1 MKKLEL
7 NWYLSLMQI
16 LSSRISKLYICMT
29 FFLIMPDT
37 FYWYTLNDYTN
48 YQTAFT
54 AIADSTG
61 LTWLIVS
68 YLALFFAIFVQ
79 NLEMRAFLTVVAF
92 VTRIFFLVWLTDIWR
107 ANEVSFTQLL
117 QNVFVKTGEAP
128 YVEAFATIALAPL
141 VLAIIVQKT
150 RIANLLT
157 GLVNFLKS
165 PSNKTHQVVFYGI
178 SATAYLVSTVVMI
191 GSLLDNYEIASAD
204 SPGGFQQSLIWLIFL
219 GVIQIAL
226 KLLILGL
233 GLIAS
238 LWAWISWQSD
248 IKTVLGHMKDFKL
261 SEYLTRK
268 VASYLYTFYFVFI
281 IGLAAV
287 GIPIFAST
295 TYGINQ
301 DYAAF
306 PMVALAG
313 VVVTFLVILA
323 IRLVFE
329 LAVAIIHIAENTK
342 GGLRK

>member
-1 MKKLEL
+1 MNLISNKLHRL
-7 NWYLSLMQI
+7 YLVIALLLVI
-16 LSSRISKLYICMT
+16 
-29 FFLIMPDT
+29 PDT
-37 FYWYTLNDYTN
+37 FYWYTLSDYTN
-48 YQTAFT
+48 YQNTFT
-54 AIADSTG
+54 AVTSSTG

-68 YLALFFAIFVQ
+68 YLALFFAIFAQ

-107 ANEVSFTQLL
+107 VNEVAIATLL
-117 QNVFVKTGEAP
+117 KNVFIKTGEAP
-128 YVEAFATIALAPL
+128 YVEAFATVALIPL

-157 GLVNFLKS
+157 GLLNFLKA
-165 PSNKTHQVVFYGI
+165 PANKIHQVVFYSI
-178 SATAYLVSTVVMI
+178 SAAAYLLSLIVMAR
-191 GSLLDNYEIASAD
+191 SLLDNYNLASAEL
-204 SPGGFQQSLIWLIFL
+204 PGGFQQSLIWLILL

-233 GLIAS
+233 GLLAS
-238 LWAWISWQSD
+238 LWAWITWRAD
-248 IKTVLGHMKDFKL
+248 IQAVLGHMKDFRL

-268 VASYLYTFYFVFI
+268 VASYLYTFYFIFI

-287 GIPIFAST
+287 GIPIYAST

-313 VVVTFLVILA
+313 VIITFLVLLA

-329 LAVAIIHIAENTK
+329 LAVAVIHIAENTK
-342 GGLRK
+342 STLRR

>member
-1 MKKLEL
+1 MNLISNKLHRL
-7 NWYLSLMQI
+7 YLVIALLLVI
-16 LSSRISKLYICMT
+16 
-29 FFLIMPDT
+29 PDT
-37 FYWYTLNDYTN
+37 FYWYTLSDYTN
-48 YQTAFT
+48 YQNTFT
-54 AIADSTG
+54 AITSSTG

-68 YLALFFAIFVQ
+68 YLALFFAIFAQ

-107 ANEVSFTQLL
+107 VNEVAIATLL
-117 QNVFVKTGEAP
+117 KNVFIKTGEAP
-128 YVEAFATIALAPL
+128 YVEAFATVALIPL
-141 VLAIIVQKT
+141 LLAIIVQKT

-157 GLVNFLKS
+157 GLLNFLKA
-165 PSNKTHQVVFYGI
+165 PANKIHQVVFYSI
-178 SATAYLVSTVVMI
+178 SAAAYLLSLIVMAR
-191 GSLLDNYEIASAD
+191 SLLDNYDLASAEL
-204 SPGGFQQSLIWLIFL
+204 PGGFQQSLIWLILL

-233 GLIAS
+233 GLLAS
-238 LWAWISWQSD
+238 LWAWITWRAD
-248 IKTVLGHMKDFKL
+248 IQAVLGHMKDFRL

-268 VASYLYTFYFVFI
+268 VASYLYTFYFIFI

-287 GIPIFAST
+287 GIPIYAST

-313 VVVTFLVILA
+313 VIITFLVLLA

-329 LAVAIIHIAENTK
+329 LAVAVIHIAENTK
-342 GGLRK
+342 SGIRK

>member
-1 MKKLEL
+1 MNLISNKLHRL
-7 NWYLSLMQI
+7 YLVIALLLVI
-16 LSSRISKLYICMT
+16 
-29 FFLIMPDT
+29 PDT
-37 FYWYTLNDYTN
+37 FYWYTLNDYSN
-48 YQTAFT
+48 YQDAFT
-54 AIADSTG
+54 AITSSTG

-68 YLALFFAIFVQ
+68 YLALFFAIFAQ
-79 NLEMRAFLTVVAF
+79 NLEKRAFLTVVAF

-107 ANEVSFTQLL
+107 SNEVGFTQVIK
-117 QNVFVKTGEAP
+117 NVFIKTGEAP
-128 YVEAFATIALAPL
+128 YVEAFATIALIPM
-141 VLAIIVQKT
+141 VLALIVQKT

-157 GLVNFLKS
+157 GLVNFLKA
-165 PSNKTHQVVFYGI
+165 PANKTHQVLFYAS
-178 SATAYLVSTVVMI
+178 SATIYLLALIGMI
-191 GSLLDNYEIASAD
+191 RSLLDNYDLAASD
-204 SPGGFQQSLIWLIFL
+204 LPSGVSQSLIWLVVL
-219 GVIQIAL
+219 GIIQIAL

-233 GLIAS
+233 GLLAS
-238 LWAWISWQSD
+238 LWAWISWRAD

-287 GIPIFAST
+287 GIPIYAST

-306 PMVALAG
+306 PMVVFAG
-313 VVVTFLVILA
+313 VIVTFLVILA

-329 LAVAIIHIAENTK
+329 LAVAVVHIAENTK

>member
-1 MKKLEL
+1 MNLISNKLHRI
-7 NWYLSLMQI
+7 YLVIAL
-16 LSSRISKLYICMT
+16 L
-29 FFLIMPDT
+29 LIIPDT
-37 FYWYTLNDYTN
+37 FYWYTLNDYSN
-48 YQTAFT
+48 YQDAFT
-54 AIADSTG
+54 AITSSTG

-68 YLALFFAIFVQ
+68 YLALFFAIFAQ

-107 ANEVSFTQLL
+107 SNEVGFTQVIK
-117 QNVFVKTGEAP
+117 NVFIKTGDAP
-128 YVEAFATIALAPL
+128 YVESFATIALIPM
-141 VLAIIVQKT
+141 VLALIVQKT
-150 RIANLLT
+150 QVANLLT
-157 GLVNFLKS
+157 GLVNFLKT
-165 PSNKTHQVVFYGI
+165 PSNKTHQVVFYTA
-178 SATAYLVSTVVMI
+178 SATIYLLALI
-191 GSLLDNYEIASAD
+191 GMVRSLLDSYDLAASD
-204 SPGGFQQSLIWLIFL
+204 LPSGVSQSLIWLVVL

-233 GLIAS
+233 GLLAS
-238 LWAWISWQSD
+238 LWAWISWQAD

-268 VASYLYTFYFVFI
+268 VAAYLYTFYFVFI

-287 GIPIFAST
+287 GIPIYAST

-313 VVVTFLVILA
+313 VIVTFLVILA

-329 LAVAIIHIAENTK
+329 LAVAVVHIAENTK

>member
-1 MKKLEL
+1 M
-7 NWYLSLMQI
+7 
-16 LSSRISKLYICMT
+16 
-29 FFLIMPDT
+29 
-37 FYWYTLNDYTN
+37 
-48 YQTAFT
+48 
-54 AIADSTG
+54 
-61 LTWLIVS
+61 S
-68 YLALFFAIFVQ
+68 YLALFFAIFAQ

-92 VTRIFFLVWLTDIWR
+92 VTRIFFLVWLTDTWR
-107 ANEVSFTQLL
+107 SNEVGIAQLL
-117 QNVFVKTGEAP
+117 KNVFVKTGQAP
-128 YVEAFATIALAPL
+128 YVEAFATVALIPL

-157 GLVNFLKS
+157 GLANFLKA
-165 PSNKTHQVVFYGI
+165 PANKTHNIVFYTI
-178 SATAYLVSTVVMI
+178 SAGAYVGATVVMI
-191 GSLLDNYEIASAD
+191 RSLLDNYDLATAD
-204 SPGGFQQSLIWLIFL
+204 QPGGFQQSLIWLIVL

-233 GLIAS
+233 GLLAS
-238 LWAWISWQSD
+238 LWAWISWQAD
-248 IKTVLGHMKDFKL
+248 IRTVLGHMKDFKL
-261 SEYLTRK
+261 TEYLTRK

-287 GIPIFAST
+287 GIPIYAST

-313 VVVTFLVILA
+313 VIVTFLVILA

-329 LAVAIIHIAENTK
+329 LAVAVVHIAENTK

>member
-1 MKKLEL
+1 
-7 NWYLSLMQI
+7 
-16 LSSRISKLYICMT
+16 
-29 FFLIMPDT
+29 
-37 FYWYTLNDYTN
+37 
-48 YQTAFT
+48 
-54 AIADSTG
+54 
-61 LTWLIVS
+61 
-68 YLALFFAIFVQ
+68 
-79 NLEMRAFLTVVAF
+79 
-92 VTRIFFLVWLTDIWR
+92 
-107 ANEVSFTQLL
+107 
-117 QNVFVKTGEAP
+117 
-128 YVEAFATIALAPL
+128 VEAFATIALAPL
-141 VLAIIVQKT
+141 VLAIVVQKT

-178 SATAYLVSTVVMI
+178 SIAAYLISTVVMI
-191 GSLLDNYEIASAD
+191 RSLLDNYELASSD

-233 GLIAS
+233 GLLAS
-238 LWAWISWQSD
+238 LWAWINWQSD

-268 VASYLYTFYFVFI
+268 VASYLYTFYFIFI

>member
-1 MKKLEL
+1 MNLISNKLHRL
-7 NWYLSLMQI
+7 YLVIALLLVI
-16 LSSRISKLYICMT
+16 
-29 FFLIMPDT
+29 PDT
-37 FYWYTLNDYTN
+37 FYWYTLSDYTN
-48 YQTAFT
+48 YQNTFT
-54 AIADSTG
+54 SITSSTG

-68 YLALFFAIFVQ
+68 YLALFFAIFAQ

-107 ANEVSFTQLL
+107 VNEVAIATLL
-117 QNVFVKTGEAP
+117 KNVFIKTGEAP
-128 YVEAFATIALAPL
+128 YVEAFATVALIPL

-157 GLVNFLKS
+157 GLLNFLKA
-165 PSNKTHQVVFYGI
+165 PINKIHQVVFYSI
-178 SATAYLVSTVVMI
+178 SASAYLVSLIVMAR
-191 GSLLDNYEIASAD
+191 SLLDNYDLASAELPD
-204 SPGGFQQSLIWLIFL
+204 GFQQSLIWLIVL

-233 GLIAS
+233 GLLAS
-238 LWAWISWQSD
+238 LWAWITWQAD
-248 IKTVLGHMKDFKL
+248 IQAVLGHMKDFRL

-268 VASYLYTFYFVFI
+268 VASYLYTFYFIFI

-287 GIPIFAST
+287 GIPIYAST

-313 VVVTFLVILA
+313 VIITFLVLLA

-329 LAVAIIHIAENTK
+329 LAVAVIHIAENTK
-342 GGLRK
+342 STLRR

>member
-1 MKKLEL
+1 MNLISNKLHRL
-7 NWYLSLMQI
+7 YLVIALLLVI
-16 LSSRISKLYICMT
+16 
-29 FFLIMPDT
+29 PDT
-37 FYWYTLNDYTN
+37 FYWYTLNDYSN
-48 YQTAFT
+48 YQDAFT
-54 AIADSTG
+54 AITSSTG

-68 YLALFFAIFVQ
+68 YLALFFAIFAQ
-79 NLEMRAFLTVVAF
+79 NLEMRALLTVAAF

-107 ANEVSFTQLL
+107 SNEVGFTQVVK
-117 QNVFVKTGEAP
+117 NVFIKTGEAP
-128 YVEAFATIALAPL
+128 YVESFATIALIPM
-141 VLAIIVQKT
+141 VLAFIVQKT
-150 RIANLLT
+150 QVANLLT
-157 GLVNFLKS
+157 GLVNFLKA
-165 PSNKTHQVVFYGI
+165 PSNKTHQVVFYTA
-178 SATAYLVSTVVMI
+178 SATIYLLALI
-191 GSLLDNYEIASAD
+191 GMVRSLLDNYDLAASD
-204 SPGGFQQSLIWLIFL
+204 LPSGVSQSLIWLVVL

-233 GLIAS
+233 GLLAS
-238 LWAWISWQSD
+238 LWAWISWQAD

-287 GIPIFAST
+287 GIPIYAST

-313 VVVTFLVILA
+313 VIVTFLVILA

-329 LAVAIIHIAENTK
+329 LAVAVVHIAENTK

>member
-1 MKKLEL
+1 MNLISNKLHRI
-7 NWYLSLMQI
+7 YLVIALLLVI
-16 LSSRISKLYICMT
+16 
-29 FFLIMPDT
+29 PDT
-37 FYWYTLNDYTN
+37 FYWYTLSDYTN
-48 YQTAFT
+48 YQNTFT
-54 AIADSTG
+54 AVTSSTG

-68 YLALFFAIFVQ
+68 YLALFFAIFAQ

-107 ANEVSFTQLL
+107 VNEVAIATLL
-117 QNVFVKTGEAP
+117 KNVFVKTGEAP
-128 YVEAFATIALAPL
+128 YVEAFATVALIPL

-157 GLVNFLKS
+157 GLLNFLKA
-165 PSNKTHQVVFYGI
+165 PTNKIHQVVFYSI
-178 SATAYLVSTVVMI
+178 SATAYLLSLIVMAR
-191 GSLLDNYEIASAD
+191 SLLDNYELAS
-204 SPGGFQQSLIWLIFL
+204 SELPNGFQQSLIWLILL

-233 GLIAS
+233 GLLAS
-238 LWAWISWQSD
+238 LWAWITWRGD
-248 IKTVLGHMKDFKL
+248 IQAVLGHMKDFRL

-268 VASYLYTFYFVFI
+268 VASYLYTFYFIFI

-287 GIPIFAST
+287 GIPIYAST

-313 VVVTFLVILA
+313 VIITFLVLLA

-329 LAVAIIHIAENTK
+329 LAVAVIHIAENTK
-342 GGLRK
+342 STLRR

>member
-1 MKKLEL
+1 MNLISNKLHRL
-7 NWYLSLMQI
+7 YLVIALLLVI
-16 LSSRISKLYICMT
+16 
-29 FFLIMPDT
+29 PDT
-37 FYWYTLNDYTN
+37 FYWYTLSDYTN
-48 YQTAFT
+48 YQNTFT
-54 AIADSTG
+54 AVTSSTG

-68 YLALFFAIFVQ
+68 YLALFFAIFAQ

-107 ANEVSFTQLL
+107 VNEVAIATLL
-117 QNVFVKTGEAP
+117 KNVFIKTGEAP
-128 YVEAFATIALAPL
+128 YVEAFATVALIPL
-141 VLAIIVQKT
+141 VLAMIVQKT

-157 GLVNFLKS
+157 GLLNFLKA
-165 PSNKTHQVVFYGI
+165 PANKIHQVVFYSI
-178 SATAYLVSTVVMI
+178 SAVAYLLSLIVMAR
-191 GSLLDNYEIASAD
+191 SLLDNYDLASAEL
-204 SPGGFQQSLIWLIFL
+204 PNGFQQSLIWLIVL

-233 GLIAS
+233 GLLAS
-238 LWAWISWQSD
+238 LWAWITWRGD
-248 IKTVLGHMKDFKL
+248 IQAVLGHMKDFRL

-268 VASYLYTFYFVFI
+268 VASYLYTFYFIFI

-287 GIPIFAST
+287 GIPIYAST

-313 VVVTFLVILA
+313 VIITFLVLLA

-329 LAVAIIHIAENTK
+329 LAVAVIHIAENTK
-342 GGLRK
+342 GGIRK

>member
-1 MKKLEL
+1 MNLISNKLHRQ
-7 NWYLSLMQI
+7 YLVITLLLVI
-16 LSSRISKLYICMT
+16 
-29 FFLIMPDT
+29 PDT
-37 FYWYTLNDYTN
+37 FYWYTLNDYSN
-48 YQTAFT
+48 YQDAFT
-54 AIADSTG
+54 AITSSTG

-68 YLALFFAIFVQ
+68 YLALFFAIFAQ
-79 NLEMRAFLTVVAF
+79 NLEMRAFLTVAAL

-107 ANEVSFTQLL
+107 SNEVGFAQVIK
-117 QNVFVKTGEAP
+117 NVFVKTGEAP
-128 YVEAFATIALAPL
+128 YVEAFATVALIPM
-141 VLAIIVQKT
+141 VLALIVQKT
-150 RIANLLT
+150 QVANLLT
-157 GLVNFLKS
+157 GLVNFLKA
-165 PSNKTHQVVFYGI
+165 PKNKTHQVVFYTA
-178 SATAYLVSTVVMI
+178 SAIIYLLALI
-191 GSLLDNYEIASAD
+191 GMVRSLLNNYDLAASD
-204 SPGGFQQSLIWLIFL
+204 LPSGVSQSLIWLVVL

-233 GLIAS
+233 GLLAS
-238 LWAWISWQSD
+238 LWAWISWQAD

-287 GIPIFAST
+287 GIPIYAST

-313 VVVTFLVILA
+313 VIVTFLVILA

-329 LAVAIIHIAENTK
+329 LAVAVVHIAENTK
-342 GGLRK
+342 TTLRR

>member
-1 MKKLEL
+1 MNLISNKLHRL
-7 NWYLSLMQI
+7 YLVVTL
-16 LSSRISKLYICMT
+16 
-29 FFLIMPDT
+29 FLVIPDT
-37 FYWYTLNDYTN
+37 FYWYTLSDYTN
-48 YQTAFT
+48 YQNTFT
-54 AIADSTG
+54 AVTSSTG

-68 YLALFFAIFVQ
+68 YLALFFAIFAQ

-92 VTRIFFLVWLTDIWR
+92 ITRIFFLVWLTDIWR
-107 ANEVSFTQLL
+107 VNEVAIATLL
-117 QNVFVKTGEAP
+117 KNVFVKTGEAP
-128 YVEAFATIALAPL
+128 YVEAFATVALIPL

-157 GLVNFLKS
+157 GLLNFLKA
-165 PSNKTHQVVFYGI
+165 PANKIHQVVFYSI
-178 SATAYLVSTVVMI
+178 SAAAYLLSLIVMAR
-191 GSLLDNYEIASAD
+191 SLLDNYDLASTELPD
-204 SPGGFQQSLIWLIFL
+204 GFQQSLIWLILL

-233 GLIAS
+233 GLLAS
-238 LWAWISWQSD
+238 LWAWITWRGD
-248 IKTVLGHMKDFKL
+248 IQAVLGHMKDFRL

-268 VASYLYTFYFVFI
+268 VASYLYTFYFIFI

-287 GIPIFAST
+287 GIPIYAST

-313 VVVTFLVILA
+313 VIITFLVLLV

-329 LAVAIIHIAENTK
+329 LAVAVIHIAENTK
-342 GGLRK
+342 TNLRR

>member
-1 MKKLEL
+1 
-7 NWYLSLMQI
+7 
-16 LSSRISKLYICMT
+16 
-29 FFLIMPDT
+29 
-37 FYWYTLNDYTN
+37 
-48 YQTAFT
+48 
-54 AIADSTG
+54 
-61 LTWLIVS
+61 V
-68 YLALFFAIFVQ
+68 
-79 NLEMRAFLTVVAF
+79 
-92 VTRIFFLVWLTDIWR
+92 
-107 ANEVSFTQLL
+107 
-117 QNVFVKTGEAP
+117 
-128 YVEAFATIALAPL
+128 
-141 VLAIIVQKT
+141 VQKT

-178 SATAYLVSTVVMI
+178 SIATYLISTVVMI
-191 GSLLDNYEIASAD
+191 RSLLDNYELASSD
-204 SPGGFQQSLIWLIFL
+204 SAGGFQQSLIWLIFL

-233 GLIAS
+233 GLLAS
-238 LWAWISWQSD
+238 LWAWINWQSD

-268 VASYLYTFYFVFI
+268 VASYLYTFYFIFI

>member
-1 MKKLEL
+1 MNLISNKLHRL
-7 NWYLSLMQI
+7 YLAIALLLVI
-16 LSSRISKLYICMT
+16 
-29 FFLIMPDT
+29 PDT
-37 FYWYTLNDYTN
+37 FYWYTLSDYTN
-48 YQTAFT
+48 YQNTFT
-54 AIADSTG
+54 AVTSSTG

-68 YLALFFAIFVQ
+68 YLALFFAIFAQ

-107 ANEVSFTQLL
+107 VNEVAIATLL
-117 QNVFVKTGEAP
+117 KNVFIRTGEAP
-128 YVEAFATIALAPL
+128 YVEAFATVALIPL

-157 GLVNFLKS
+157 GLLNFLKA
-165 PSNKTHQVVFYGI
+165 PANKIHQVVFYSL
-178 SATAYLVSTVVMI
+178 SAAAYLLSLIVMAR
-191 GSLLDNYEIASAD
+191 SLLDNYDLASAEL
-204 SPGGFQQSLIWLIFL
+204 PGGFQQSLIWLIVL

-233 GLIAS
+233 GLLAS
-238 LWAWISWQSD
+238 LWAWITWRGD
-248 IKTVLGHMKDFKL
+248 IQAVLGHMKDFRL

-268 VASYLYTFYFVFI
+268 VASYLYTFYFIFI

-287 GIPIFAST
+287 GIPIYAST

-313 VVVTFLVILA
+313 VIITFLVLLA

-329 LAVAIIHIAENTK
+329 LAVAVIHIAENTK
-342 GGLRK
+342 GGIRK

>member
-1 MKKLEL
+1 MNLISNKLHRL
-7 NWYLSLMQI
+7 YLVIALI
-16 LSSRISKLYICMT
+16 LVI
-29 FFLIMPDT
+29 PDT
-37 FYWYTLNDYTN
+37 FYWYTLSDYTN
-48 YQTAFT
+48 YQSTFT
-54 AIADSTG
+54 AITSSTG

-68 YLALFFAIFVQ
+68 YLALFFAIFAQ

-107 ANEVSFTQLL
+107 VNEVAIATLL
-117 QNVFVKTGEAP
+117 KNVFIKTGEAP
-128 YVEAFATIALAPL
+128 YVEAFATVALIPL

-157 GLVNFLKS
+157 GLVNFLKA
-165 PSNKTHQVVFYGI
+165 PTNKIHQVVFYSI
-178 SATAYLVSTVVMI
+178 SAAAYLLSLIVMAR
-191 GSLLDNYEIASAD
+191 SLLDNYDLASAELPD
-204 SPGGFQQSLIWLIFL
+204 GFQQSLIWLIVL

-233 GLIAS
+233 GLLAS
-238 LWAWISWQSD
+238 LWAWITWRAD
-248 IKTVLGHMKDFKL
+248 IQAVLGHMKDFRL

-268 VASYLYTFYFVFI
+268 VASYLYTFYFIFI

-287 GIPIFAST
+287 GIPIYAST

-313 VVVTFLVILA
+313 VIITFLVLLA

-329 LAVAIIHIAENTK
+329 LAVAVIHIAENTK
-342 GGLRK
+342 GGIRK

>member
-1 MKKLEL
+1 MNLISNKLHRL
-7 NWYLSLMQI
+7 YLVIALI
-16 LSSRISKLYICMT
+16 LVI
-29 FFLIMPDT
+29 PDT

-48 YQTAFT
+48 YQSTFT
-54 AIADSTG
+54 AITSSSG

-68 YLALFFAIFVQ
+68 YLALFFAIFAQ

-92 VTRIFFLVWLTDIWR
+92 VSRIFFLVWLTDIWR
-107 ANEVSFTQLL
+107 ANEVAVATLFK
-117 QNVFVKTGEAP
+117 NVFIKTGEAP
-128 YVEAFATIALAPL
+128 YVEAFATVALVPL

-157 GLVNFLKS
+157 GLVNFLKA
-165 PSNKTHQVVFYGI
+165 PAHKLHQIVFYSI
-178 SATAYLVSTVVMI
+178 SIAAYLLSLIAMTR
-191 GSLLDNYEIASAD
+191 SLLDNYDLASAEL
-204 SPGGFQQSLIWLIFL
+204 PGGFQQSLFWLIVL

-233 GLIAS
+233 GLLAS
-238 LWAWISWQSD
+238 LWAWITWRAD
-248 IKTVLGHMKDFKL
+248 IQIVLGHMKDFRL

-268 VASYLYTFYFVFI
+268 VAAYLYTFYFIFI

-287 GIPIFAST
+287 GIPIYAST

-313 VVVTFLVILA
+313 VIITFLVLLA

-329 LAVAIIHIAENTK
+329 LAVAVIHIAENTK
-342 GGLRK
+342 STLRR

>member
-1 MKKLEL
+1 MNLISNKLHRL
-7 NWYLSLMQI
+7 YLVIALLLVI
-16 LSSRISKLYICMT
+16 
-29 FFLIMPDT
+29 PDT
-37 FYWYTLNDYTN
+37 FYWYTLSDYTN
-48 YQTAFT
+48 YQNTFT
-54 AIADSTG
+54 AVTSSTG

-68 YLALFFAIFVQ
+68 YLALFFAIFAQ

-92 VTRIFFLVWLTDIWR
+92 ITRIFFLVWLTDIWR
-107 ANEVSFTQLL
+107 VNEVAIATLL
-117 QNVFVKTGEAP
+117 KNVFIKTGEAP
-128 YVEAFATIALAPL
+128 YVEAFATVALIPL

-157 GLVNFLKS
+157 GLLNFLKA
-165 PSNKTHQVVFYGI
+165 PANKIHQVVFYSI
-178 SATAYLVSTVVMI
+178 SAAAYLLSLIVMAR
-191 GSLLDNYEIASAD
+191 SLLDNYDLASAELPD
-204 SPGGFQQSLIWLIFL
+204 GFQQSLIWLILL

-233 GLIAS
+233 GLLAS
-238 LWAWISWQSD
+238 LWAWITWRGD
-248 IKTVLGHMKDFKL
+248 IQAVLGHMKDFRL

-268 VASYLYTFYFVFI
+268 VASYLYTFYFIFI

-287 GIPIFAST
+287 GIPIYAST

-313 VVVTFLVILA
+313 VIITFLVLLA

-329 LAVAIIHIAENTK
+329 LAVAVIHIAENTK
-342 GGLRK
+342 GGIRKN

>member
-1 MKKLEL
+1 MNLISNKLHRL
-7 NWYLSLMQI
+7 YLVIVLLLVI
-16 LSSRISKLYICMT
+16 
-29 FFLIMPDT
+29 PDT
-37 FYWYTLNDYTN
+37 FYWYTLNDYSN
-48 YQTAFT
+48 YQDAFN
-54 AIADSTG
+54 AITSSTG

-68 YLALFFAIFVQ
+68 YLALFFAIFAQ
-79 NLEMRAFLTVVAF
+79 NLEMRAFLTVFAF

-107 ANEVSFTQLL
+107 SNEVGFTQVIK
-117 QNVFVKTGEAP
+117 NVFIKTGEAP
-128 YVEAFATIALAPL
+128 YVESFATIALIPM
-141 VLAIIVQKT
+141 VLALIVQKT

-157 GLVNFLKS
+157 GLVNFLKA
-165 PSNKTHQVVFYGI
+165 PANKAHQVVFYAS
-178 SATAYLVSTVVMI
+178 SAAFYLLALIAMVRT
-191 GSLLDNYEIASAD
+191 LLDNYDLAASD
-204 SPGGFQQSLIWLIFL
+204 LPSGISQSLIWLVIL

-233 GLIAS
+233 GLLAS
-238 LWAWISWQSD
+238 LWAWISWQAD

-261 SEYLTRK
+261 TEYLTRK

-287 GIPIFAST
+287 GIPIYAST

-313 VVVTFLVILA
+313 VIVTFLVILA

-329 LAVAIIHIAENTK
+329 LAVAVVHIAENTK
-342 GGLRK
+342 GSLRK

>member
-1 MKKLEL
+1 MNLISNKLHRL
-7 NWYLSLMQI
+7 YLVIALLLVI
-16 LSSRISKLYICMT
+16 
-29 FFLIMPDT
+29 PDT
-37 FYWYTLNDYTN
+37 FYWYTLNDYSN
-48 YQTAFT
+48 YQDAFT
-54 AIADSTG
+54 AITSSTG

-68 YLALFFAIFVQ
+68 YLALFFAIFAQ
-79 NLEMRAFLTVVAF
+79 NLEMRAFLTVAAL

-107 ANEVSFTQLL
+107 SNEVGFTQVVK
-117 QNVFVKTGEAP
+117 NVFIKTGEAP
-128 YVEAFATIALAPL
+128 YVESFATIALIPM
-141 VLAIIVQKT
+141 VLALIVQKT

-165 PSNKTHQVVFYGI
+165 PTNKTHQVVFYAS
-178 SATAYLVSTVVMI
+178 SATIYLLALIAMVR
-191 GSLLDNYEIASAD
+191 SLLDNYDLAASD
-204 SPGGFQQSLIWLIFL
+204 LPSGVSQSLIWLVVL

-233 GLIAS
+233 GLLAS
-238 LWAWISWQSD
+238 LWAWISWQAD

-287 GIPIFAST
+287 VIPIYAST

-313 VVVTFLVILA
+313 VIVTFLVILA

-329 LAVAIIHIAENTK
+329 LAVAVVHIAENTK

>member
-1 MKKLEL
+1 MNLISNKLHRL
-7 NWYLSLMQI
+7 YLVIALLLVI
-16 LSSRISKLYICMT
+16 
-29 FFLIMPDT
+29 PDN
-37 FYWYTLNDYTN
+37 FYWYTLNDYSN
-48 YQTAFT
+48 YQDAFT
-54 AIADSTG
+54 AITSSTG

-68 YLALFFAIFVQ
+68 YLALFFAIFAQ

-107 ANEVSFTQLL
+107 SNEISFTQVIK
-117 QNVFVKTGEAP
+117 NVFVKTGEAP
-128 YVEAFATIALAPL
+128 YVEAFATIALIPM
-141 VLAIIVQKT
+141 VLALIVQKT

-165 PSNKTHQVVFYGI
+165 PANKTHQVVFYAS
-178 SATAYLVSTVVMI
+178 SAIIYLLALI
-191 GSLLDNYEIASAD
+191 GMVRSLLDNYDLAASD
-204 SPGGFQQSLIWLIFL
+204 LPSGFSQSLIWLVVL

-233 GLIAS
+233 GLLTS
-238 LWAWISWQSD
+238 LWAWISWQAD

-268 VASYLYTFYFVFI
+268 VASYLYTFYFIFI

-287 GIPIFAST
+287 GIPIYAST

-313 VVVTFLVILA
+313 VIVTFLVILA

-329 LAVAIIHIAENTK
+329 LAVAVVHIAENTK

>member
-1 MKKLEL
+1 MNLISNKLHRL
-7 NWYLSLMQI
+7 YLVIALLLVI
-16 LSSRISKLYICMT
+16 
-29 FFLIMPDT
+29 PDT
-37 FYWYTLNDYTN
+37 FYWYTLNDYSN
-48 YQTAFT
+48 YQDAFT
-54 AIADSTG
+54 AITSSTG

-68 YLALFFAIFVQ
+68 YLALFFAIFAQ
-79 NLEMRAFLTVVAF
+79 NLEMRSFLTVAAF

-107 ANEVSFTQLL
+107 SNEVGFTQVIK
-117 QNVFVKTGEAP
+117 NVFIKTGEAP
-128 YVEAFATIALAPL
+128 YVEAFATIALIPM
-141 VLAIIVQKT
+141 VLALIVQKT
-150 RIANLLT
+150 QVANLLT
-157 GLVNFLKS
+157 GLVNFLKA
-165 PSNKTHQVVFYGI
+165 PSNKTHQVVFYTA
-178 SATAYLVSTVVMI
+178 SATIYLLALI
-191 GSLLDNYEIASAD
+191 GMVRSLLDNYDLAASD
-204 SPGGFQQSLIWLIFL
+204 LPSGVSQSLIWLVVL

-233 GLIAS
+233 GLLAS
-238 LWAWISWQSD
+238 LWAWISWQAD

-287 GIPIFAST
+287 GIPIYAST

-313 VVVTFLVILA
+313 VIVTFLVILA

-329 LAVAIIHIAENTK
+329 LAVAVIHIAENTK
-342 GGLRK
+342 TALRR